1 MEIVTDS
8 FYLAKVTE
16 NSDRHSPMTNTPNQ
30 NAEHQWQVYC
40 DAVASQAQRLFGLTL
55 DDLADELQLREG
67 FQSNESPR
75 MLVERLGVKYDLV
88 RIDSTDW

>member
-1 MEIVTDS
+1 
-8 FYLAKVTE
+8 
-16 NSDRHSPMTNTPNQ
+16 MTNTQNQ

-40 DAVASQAQRLFGLTL
+40 DAVASLAQRLFGLTL